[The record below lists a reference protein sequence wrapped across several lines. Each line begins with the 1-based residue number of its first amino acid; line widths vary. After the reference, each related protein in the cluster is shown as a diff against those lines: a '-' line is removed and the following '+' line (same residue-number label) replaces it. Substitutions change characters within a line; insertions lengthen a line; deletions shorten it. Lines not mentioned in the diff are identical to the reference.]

1 MSGEVEK
8 LELEIKKIFR
18 KAQDSLKKL
27 QDTNSAFPA
36 TREFL
41 LTRGLTNVSE
51 LNEQGMKD
59 LQNHLLDVLSK
70 LSKKED

>member
-51 LNEQGMKD
+51 QRTGNERSSESPFRCFKQII
-59 LQNHLLDVLSK
+59 
-70 LSKKED
+70 